1 MSDPSSVPPAPDNDP
16 EPGNENAGPPQ
27 GIERWSNAA
36 LLVAVASLGAIA
48 FFNAF
53 GLDTPT
59 INTVLM
65 IGIMISGTVFW
76 AIQARQPCPHCGA
89 PYGYGFRIVN
99 AHICRSCGGDIREKK
114 EA

>member
-1 MSDPSSVPPAPDNDP
+1 MSDPSSLPPAPDNDP
-16 EPGNENAGPPQ
+16 ESGNQNSAPPQ

-36 LLVAVASLGAIA
+36 LLVAVTSLGTIA